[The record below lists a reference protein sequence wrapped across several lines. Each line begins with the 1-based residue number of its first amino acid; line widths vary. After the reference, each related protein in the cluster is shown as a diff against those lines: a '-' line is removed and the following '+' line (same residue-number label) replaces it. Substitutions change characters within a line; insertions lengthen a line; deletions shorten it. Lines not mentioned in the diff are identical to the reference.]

1 MRRPLS
7 LLALCSLLS
16 ALCHAEPVSLFD
28 GKTLESWDF
37 DPAMWRVEDGV
48 ITGGSTTEKIKK
60 NDFISTKKS
69 YQNFE
74 LKLKIKVSGDP
85 KTGMLNSGIQ
95 IRSVRADG
103 GAMSGYQIDCGAG
116 WFGKIYDEHRR
127 NKVIWAPTPEQQA
140 ALDKAIDVFGWNEYR
155 IRAEGPR
162 IQTWINGV
170 LCIDYTETDPNIA
183 LDGHIA
189 PQVHSG
195 GVCLVQVKD
204 VTIEELP
211 ATPGIPT
218 WEKVGH
224 PKPKAAFQNEKGK
237 KRDTS
242 YNDVQGTAKSAAE
255 QQKLFHLP
263 EGYEIEL
270 VVQESE
276 GLGKFVSVYFD
287 QRGRLWTQTALEY
300 PVDSNENPAAA
311 EAVYAGKGKDKVLV
325 YPRESLNGKIPAGGL
340 TNGTVFADGLAI
352 PLGILPW
359 GNGDTC
365 YVQHGHDLKLYKDTN
380 GDGKADTFDV
390 VLTGF
395 GVQDSHLF
403 PHQFTRAPGGWIW
416 MAQGLFNN
424 SKVHKPGSDVVVDW
438 PKCSMARMR
447 PDGSEFEV
455 ISTGPNN
462 IWGLVIT
469 GEGETFIQEANDY
482 GYPVMPFHEYAYY
495 PGGMEA
501 LKKSYQP
508 DFPPQTDVRMGG
520 TGLSGLALIE
530 SGSLSPAEVGVKA
543 SADAG
548 TAEGRLKAGLQPTY
562 SMAVANPIISKIQT
576 LAMHRDGAYWKLA
589 QLPDLITC
597 DDPFFRPVALTNG
610 PDGCIYIVDW
620 YNKIISHNEVPRAH
634 PDRDKTRGRIWRVKT
649 KAAKTEVADFT
660 KMSTEELVA
669 MLGTEPVAKAHLVW
683 QTLADR
689 FEKLPLNTANRLY
702 GVRSK
707 DDTQE
712 MEKEGRFI
720 KALEDCIKGIGSGD
734 TRKVSALWIWA
745 SIRRP
750 MDMTRLSSASPS
762 VRKAILD
769 PTRRKPNFISRMDEA
784 QLMALINDSSPE
796 VRQLLVHKIAA
807 WFETE
812 IRGNTYLGDK
822 LLPKPNQITFQIL
835 GNLLAFAKPS
845 LTNGP
850 TIQSSRGT
858 KQIPVREAY
867 DREFERF
874 LVRMFLERHPDVV
887 AKFLDSEAAAKLPVE
902 ARVLA
907 SLALEPKASASR
919 VAKLLPQLDRAPND
933 EELLR
938 LAQFPAEP
946 GVGEALQALLT
957 HEKSRA
963 AVAEKLVAQRTKL
976 DAKQIAPLLVET
988 AKQMLRSADALVRN
1002 QSLGL
1007 ISGFQLTALE
1017 ADLIALLKNDQGGR
1031 GVRAPILTTLRDLR
1045 SAEADLFAS
1054 LAQSDP
1060 DALTRDAA
1068 LEALA
1073 ASRAPDA
1080 GTKLLAL
1087 YPSLQPPQRRSALNA
1102 LSSSKA
1108 GASAI
1113 TTALTDHRLPSTDL
1127 DGPTVERLATVLG
1140 DDPALEKLQQQL
1152 GGIFRE
1158 VSLFDGQDTAWVDSK
1173 ITLDGPFT
1181 VEAWVRLAPGIG
1193 NEDSLLGVKGGV
1205 DMNFFGGKF
1214 RVYAGSELKDVCVA
1228 TKPMTPDLWTH
1239 LAVTR
1244 DDKGHIRIYQNGELD
1259 ATGTKPAPAKWE
1271 NCQIGWSG
1279 PAKGTEGVIT
1289 EFRVWKTA
1297 RSAQEIRS
1305 GFDRSYASHESHK
1318 TYLKAGEKLGK
1329 GARIA
1334 KTIDTPP
1341 LLTEEAAKAL
1351 DTKFAK
1357 FTALA
1362 PKGDP
1367 QAGKALSALCMACH
1381 QIGSAGGQIGPNL
1394 SGAGAMGLEAV
1405 LRNILTPN
1413 AAMEPGYR
1421 IYRVEMKNGDLI
1433 DAFFVSEDKDAVVIR
1448 QAGLPDRRVPKA
1460 DIRSTK
1466 FIRRSLMPEGLLD
1479 ALPDQSVADLLAYLM
1494 TLKG

>member
-1 MRRPLS
+1 MEIRILLIMKHFILS
-7 LLALCSLLS
+7 LLLVPSVLW
-16 ALCHAEPVSLFD
+16 AEPVSLFD
-28 GKTLESWDF
+28 GKTLDGWDF
-37 DPAMWRVEDGV
+37 DAAMWRVEDGL

-95 IRSVRADG
+95 IRSVREG

-127 NKVIWAPTPEQQA
+127 NKVIAEPLDAA
-140 ALDKAIDVFGWNEYR
+140 ALAKVVDVFGWNEYR

-162 IQTWINGV
+162 IQAWINGV
-170 LCIDYTETDPNIA
+170 HCIDYTETDPNIA

-195 GVCLVQVKD
+195 GACLVQVKD
-204 VTIEELP
+204 VTVEELP
-211 ATPGIPT
+211 ATPGAPT
-218 WEKVGH
+218 WQSIGGLEGMRAKLP
-224 PKPKAAFQNEKGK
+224 PKPKPQADATKTKNG
-237 KRDTS
+237 RDIS
-242 YNDVQGTAKSAAE
+242 YNDVQGTSLSAAE
-255 QQKLFHLP
+255 QMKKFHLP

-287 QRGRLWTQTALEY
+287 QRGRMWTQTALEY

-325 YPRESLNGKIPAGGL
+325 YPRESLNAKIPEGGL
-340 TNGTVFADGLAI
+340 TNATVFVDGLAI

-365 YVQHGHDLKLYKDTN
+365 YIQHGHDLKLYKDTN

-424 SKVHKPGSDVVVDW
+424 SQVRKPGSDKFVDW

-508 DFPPQTDVRMGG
+508 DFPPTAEFRMGG

-530 SGSLSPAEVGVKA
+530 NGTLSPAQVGVKA
-543 SADAG
+543 SADSGGAPD
-548 TAEGRLKAGLQPTY
+548 RLKAGLQPMY
-562 SMAVANPIISKIQT
+562 SMAVANPITSKIQT
-576 LAMHRDGAYWKLA
+576 IGMHRDGAYWKLD

-634 PDRDKTRGRIWRVKT
+634 PDRDKTRGRIWRVKPVVR
-649 KAAKTEVADFT
+649 ESSRSGVVNIPDFT
-660 KMSTEELVA
+660 KLSADELVG
-669 MLGTEPVAKAHLVW
+669 MLGVEPVGKAHLAW
-683 QTLADR
+683 QTLGDR
-689 FEKLPLNTANRLY
+689 DNRQSDVLKLLNSKASSPAQVIQASWCAGTGMTQLLSSDSALIRAE
-702 GVRSK
+702 GVRS
-707 DDTQE
+707 T
-712 MEKEGRFI
+712 
-720 KALEDCIKGIGSGD
+720 A
-734 TRKVSALWIWA
+734 
-745 SIRRP
+745 
-750 MDMTRLSSASPS
+750 SSAWSG
-762 VRKAILD
+762 LF
-769 PTRRKPNFISRMDEA
+769 PTT
-784 QLMALINDSSPE
+784 INRSDDSSPA
-796 VRQLLVHKIAA
+796 VRAELIRVLGRLIRPPLKDSNEQPVLQALL
-807 WFETE
+807 T
-812 IRGNTYLGDK
+812 
-822 LLPKPNQITFQIL
+822 
-835 GNLLAFAKPS
+835 FAKPS
-845 LTNGP
+845 LPNGP
-850 TIQSSRGT
+850 TIQSSRAA

-887 AKFLDSEAAAKLPVE
+887 AKFLDSEAATKLPVE
-902 ARVLA
+902 ALVLA

-919 VAKLLPQLDRAPND
+919 VAKLLPKLDRAPNE

-938 LAQFPAEP
+938 LAQFPSEP
-946 GVGEALQALLT
+946 GVGEALKVLLT
-957 HEKSRA
+957 NEKSRA
-963 AVAEKLVAQRTKL
+963 TVAEKLLAQRTKL
-976 DAKQIAPLLVET
+976 DAVQIAPLLT
-988 AKQMLRSADALVRN
+988 AAAKQMLADDPADALAL
-1002 QSLGL
+1002 QL
-1007 ISGFQLTALE
+1007 IGGFQLTALE
-1017 ADLIALLKNDQGGR
+1017 GDLVAMLGITNPTRNVKMLAADRD
-1031 GVRAPILTTLRDLR
+1031 VSILNTLRDLH
-1045 SAEADLFAS
+1045 STQSEIFDTIAKSPEATPAVKN
-1054 LAQSDP
+1054 
-1060 DALTRDAA
+1060 AA
-1068 LEALA
+1068 IDALA

-1080 GTKLLAL
+1080 GDKLLAL
-1087 YPSLQPPQRRSALNA
+1087 YPSLQPAQRRSALNA

-1108 GASAI
+1108 GAKAI
-1113 TTALTDHRLPSTDL
+1113 VTALLDKKLAQNDL
-1127 DGPTVERLATVLG
+1127 EGSVVERLATVLG

-1152 GGIFRE
+1152 GGVFRE
-1158 VSLFDGQDTAWVDSK
+1158 VLLLDGQDTAWVDSK

-1181 VEAWVRLAPGIG
+1181 VEAWLRLAPGIG
-1193 NEDSLLGVKGGV
+1193 NEDSLLGTADGIQL
-1205 DMNFFGGKF
+1205 NFFQSKL
-1214 RVYAGSELKDVCVA
+1214 RAYAGPVLHDVCVS

-1239 LAVTR
+1239 VAVTR
-1244 DDKGHIRIYQNGELD
+1244 DDKGIIRIYQNGELD
-1259 ATGTKPAPAKWE
+1259 ATGTKPAPQKFE
-1271 NCQIGWSG
+1271 NCKIAWSG
-1279 PAKGTEGVIT
+1279 PKKGTEGVMT

-1297 RSAQEIRS
+1297 RSAAEIRAN
-1305 GFDRSYASHESHK
+1305 FDRSVGVKASADAGDAPLLPLAPDR
-1318 TYLKAGEKLGK
+1318 LKAKLQPGK
-1329 GARIA
+1329 GARLA

-1341 LLTEEAAKAL
+1341 LLTEEQAKAL
-1351 DTKFAK
+1351 DAK
-1357 FTALA
+1357 FTKLTALA
-1362 PKGDP
+1362 PKGK
-1367 QAGKALSALCMACH
+1367 AENGKMLSALCIACH

-1394 SGAGAMGLEAV
+1394 SGAGATGLEAV

-1421 IYRVEMKNGDLI
+1421 IFRVEMKNGDLI
-1433 DAFFVSEDKDAVVIR
+1433 DAFFVSEDKDATIIR
-1448 QAGLPDRRVPKA
+1448 QPGLPDRRLSKA
-1460 DIRSTK
+1460 EIRSTK

-1479 ALPDQSVADLLAYLM
+1479 ALQDQQAADLLAYLM

>member
-1 MRRPLS
+1 MRLAFLS
-7 LLALCSLLS
+7 VFLVPFVL
-16 ALCHAEPVSLFD
+16 HAEPVSLFD
-28 GKTLESWDF
+28 GKTLDGWDF

-95 IRSVRADG
+95 IRSVRAEH
-103 GAMSGYQIDCGAG
+103 GAMSGYQVDCGAG

-140 ALDKAIDVFGWNEYR
+140 ALDKAVDVFGWNEYR

-170 LCIDYTETDPNIA
+170 HCMDYTETDPNIA

-211 ATPGIPT
+211 ATPGAPT
-218 WEKVGH
+218 WKSIGGIEGMKAKLP
-224 PKPKAAFQNEKGK
+224 PKPQANAAAP
-237 KRDTS
+237 KRDIS
-242 YNDVQGTAKSAAE
+242 YNNIQGTALTAQE
-255 QQKLFHLP
+255 QLKKFKLP

-300 PVDSNENPAAA
+300 PVDANENPAAA

-325 YPRESLNGKIPAGGL
+325 YPRESLNAKIPAGGL
-340 TNGTVFADGLAI
+340 TNPTVFADGLAI

-359 GNGDTC
+359 GAGDTC

-530 SGSLSPAEVGVKA
+530 SGPLSPKVVSALAESSTPSAKA
-543 SADAG
+543 EATLPKPAHV
-548 TAEGRLKAGLQPTY
+548 
-562 SMAVANPIISKIQT
+562 MAVANPIISKIQT

-634 PDRDKTRGRIWRVKT
+634 PDRDKTRGRIWRVKP

-660 KMSTEELVA
+660 KLSTEELVA
-669 MLGTEPVAKAHLVW
+669 LLGQEPVGKAHLAW

-689 FEKLPLNTANRLY
+689 
-702 GVRSK
+702 GVRVDHWSNETYLNGGNL
-707 DDTQE
+707 DTILAL
-712 MEKEGRFI
+712 GRYLP
-720 KALEDCIKGIGSGD
+720 KSSTPALS
-734 TRKVSALWIWA
+734 
-745 SIRRP
+745 
-750 MDMTRLSSASPS
+750 
-762 VRKAILD
+762 
-769 PTRRKPNFISRMDEA
+769 
-784 QLMALINDSSPE
+784 
-796 VRQLLVHKIAA
+796 QLLA
-807 WFETE
+807 
-812 IRGNTYLGDK
+812 Y
-822 LLPKPNQITFQIL
+822 
-835 GNLLAFAKPS
+835 AKPS
-845 LTNGP
+845 LPNGP
-850 TIQSSRGT
+850 VIQSSRGT

-957 HEKSRA
+957 NEKSRA

-976 DAKQIAPLLVET
+976 DEKKIAPLLTET
-988 AKQMLRSADALVRN
+988 AKNMLRSADALVRN

-1031 GVRAPILTTLRDLR
+1031 GVRAPILNTLRDLR

-1108 GASAI
+1108 GAKTI
-1113 TTALTDHRLPSTDL
+1113 VTALLDQKLPQTDL

-1140 DDPALEKLQQQL
+1140 DDPAITQLQQQL

-1158 VSLFDGQDTAWVDSK
+1158 VLLLDGQDTAWVDSK
-1173 ITLDGPFT
+1173 ITLEGPFT

-1193 NEDSLLGVKGGV
+1193 NEDGLLGVKGGV

-1214 RVYAGSELKDVCVA
+1214 RVYAGSELRDVCVA
-1228 TKPMTPDLWTH
+1228 NKPMTPDLWTH

-1244 DDKGHIRIYQNGELD
+1244 DDKGIFRIYQNGELD
-1259 ATGTKPAPAKWE
+1259 AEGTQPAPAKWE

-1279 PAKGTEGVIT
+1279 PAKGTEGVMT
-1289 EFRVWKTA
+1289 EFRVWKVA
-1297 RSAQEIRS
+1297 RSAAEIRG
-1305 GFDRSYASHESHK
+1305 GFDRSYASNESHK
-1318 TYLKAGEKLGK
+1318 TYLQAGEKFGK

-1351 DTKFAK
+1351 DAKFAK

-1479 ALPDQSVADLLAYLM
+1479 ALQDKQVADLLAYLM

>member
-1 MRRPLS
+1 MRLAFLS
-7 LLALCSLLS
+7 VFLVPFVL
-16 ALCHAEPVSLFD
+16 HAEPVSLFD
-28 GKTLESWDF
+28 GKTLDGWDF

-95 IRSVRADG
+95 IRSVRAEH
-103 GAMSGYQIDCGAG
+103 GAMSGYQVDCGAG

-140 ALDKAIDVFGWNEYR
+140 ALDKAVDVFGWNEYR

-170 LCIDYTETDPNIA
+170 HCMDYTETDPNIA

-211 ATPGIPT
+211 ATPGAPT
-218 WEKVGH
+218 WKSIGGIEGMKAKLP
-224 PKPKAAFQNEKGK
+224 PKPQANAAAP
-237 KRDTS
+237 KRDIS
-242 YNDVQGTAKSAAE
+242 YNNIQGTALTAQE
-255 QQKLFHLP
+255 QLKKFKLP

-300 PVDSNENPAAA
+300 PVDANENPAAA

-325 YPRESLNGKIPAGGL
+325 YPRESLNAKIPAGGL
-340 TNGTVFADGLAI
+340 TNPTVFADGLAI

-359 GNGDTC
+359 RAGDTC

-424 SKVHKPGSDVVVDW
+424 SQVRKPGSDVVVDW

-508 DFPPQTDVRMGG
+508 DFPPQTEVRMGG

-530 SGSLSPAEVGVKA
+530 SGSLSPAAVAQSSVVPA
-543 SADAG
+543 SAGSGASEPAKAG
-548 TAEGRLKAGLQPTY
+548 TTMPKPAHV
-562 SMAVANPIISKIQT
+562 MAVANPIISKIQT
-576 LAMHRDGAYWKLA
+576 IAMHRDGAYWKLA

-660 KMSTEELVA
+660 KLSIEELVA
-669 MLGTEPVAKAHLVW
+669 SLGKEPVGKVHLAW
-683 QTLADR
+683 QELLDRKQLPATHFAAQEYLANSQ
-689 FEKLPLNTANRLY
+689 F
-702 GVRSK
+702 GQIS
-707 DDTQE
+707 QI
-712 MEKEGRFI
+712 GRN
-720 KALEDCIKGIGSGD
+720 
-734 TRKVSALWIWA
+734 
-745 SIRRP
+745 
-750 MDMTRLSSASPS
+750 LS
-762 VRKAILD
+762 D
-769 PTRRKPNFISRMDEA
+769 QN
-784 QLMALINDSSPE
+784 
-796 VRQLLVHKIAA
+796 IAA
-807 WFETE
+807 
-812 IRGNTYLGDK
+812 
-822 LLPKPNQITFQIL
+822 
-835 GNLLAFAKPS
+835 LLAFAKPS
-845 LTNGP
+845 LPGP
-850 TIQSSRGT
+850 TIQSSRGP

-874 LVRMFLERHPDVV
+874 LVRMFLERHPDIV

-957 HEKSRA
+957 NEKSRA
-963 AVAEKLVAQRTKL
+963 TVAEKLVAQRTKL

-988 AKQMLRSADALVRN
+988 AKQMLAESDAGTPARTENASTAGKSARITLAL
-1002 QSLGL
+1002 QL

-1017 ADLIALLKNDQGGR
+1017 ADLVALVKSTKDSKDKSDTLK
-1031 GVRAPILTTLRDLR
+1031 VLRDLR
-1045 SAEADLFAS
+1045 SAEADLFAY

-1060 DALTRDAA
+1060 DALTREAA

-1108 GASAI
+1108 GAKTI
-1113 TTALTDHRLPSTDL
+1113 VTALLDKKLPQTDL

-1140 DDPALEKLQQQL
+1140 DDPAVTQLQQQL

-1158 VSLFDGQDTAWVDSK
+1158 VLLFDGSEDAWIDSK

-1181 VEAWVRLAPGIG
+1181 VETWVRLAPGIG
-1193 NEDSLLGVKGGV
+1193 NEDDILGVPGGV
-1205 DMNFFGGKF
+1205 EMNFFGSKF
-1214 RVYAGSELKDVCVA
+1214 RVFAGPQLRDVVVA

-1239 LAVTR
+1239 IAVTR
-1244 DDKGHIRIYQNGELD
+1244 DAKGIIKIYQNGELD
-1259 ATGTKPAPAKWE
+1259 ATSTVPVPAKWE
-1271 NCQIGWSG
+1271 NCRIGWSG
-1279 PAKGTEGVIT
+1279 PKKGTEGVMT
-1289 EFRVWKTA
+1289 EFRIWKTE
-1297 RSAQEIRS
+1297 RTAQEIRTN
-1305 GFDRSYASHESHK
+1305 FDRVLTPANKLERDK
-1318 TYLKAGEKLGK
+1318 WIKAIGDIVMSPSEPRDSAVTISKDKATKAAPSLK
-1329 GARIA
+1329 GARLA

-1351 DTKFAK
+1351 DAK
-1357 FTALA
+1357 FTKLTALA
-1362 PKGDP
+1362 PKGN
-1367 QAGKALSALCMACH
+1367 AANGKALSALCMACH
-1381 QIGSAGGQIGPNL
+1381 QIGNAGGQIGPNL

-1448 QAGLPDRRVPKA
+1448 QAGLPDRRLPKA

-1479 ALPDQSVADLLAYLM
+1479 ALQDKQVADLLAYLM

>member
-1 MRRPLS
+1 MRLAFLS
-7 LLALCSLLS
+7 VLLVPFVL
-16 ALCHAEPVSLFD
+16 HAEPVSLFD
-28 GKTLESWDF
+28 GKTLDGWDF

-85 KTGMLNSGIQ
+85 KTGLINSGIQ
-95 IRSVRADG
+95 IRSVRQG
-103 GAMSGYQIDCGAG
+103 SAMSGYQVDCGAG

-127 NKVIWAPTPEQQA
+127 NKVIWAPMPEQQA

-155 IRAEGPR
+155 IRAEGTR

-170 LCIDYTETDPNIA
+170 HCIDYTETDPNIA

-195 GVCLVQVKD
+195 GVCLVQVKE

-211 ATPGIPT
+211 ATPGAPT
-218 WEKVGH
+218 WESVERVFQLVPKKSVQAPRPERVG
-224 PKPKAAFQNEKGK
+224 KPALQ
-237 KRDTS
+237 RDIS
-242 YNDVQGTAKSAAE
+242 YNNVQGTSKTAAE

-325 YPRESLNGKIPAGGL
+325 YPRESLNAKIPAGGL
-340 TNGTVFADGLAI
+340 TNPTVFADGLAI

-359 GNGDTC
+359 GAGDTC

-424 SKVHKPGSDVVVDW
+424 SQVRKPGSDTFVDW

-508 DFPPQTDVRMGG
+508 DFPPQAEFRMGG

-530 SGSLSPAEVGVKA
+530 SGSLSPEKVA
-543 SADAG
+543 SAS
-548 TAEGRLKAGLQPTY
+548 AESSEPAAKAAATLSKPAHV
-562 SMAVANPIISKIQT
+562 MAVANPITSKIQT
-576 LAMHRDGAYWKLA
+576 IAMHRDGAYWKLA

-634 PDRDKTRGRIWRVKT
+634 PDRDKTRGRIWRVFPKGART
-649 KAAKTEVADFT
+649 LLSAAKNNAASPPNQNEADKSVHPPIPDFT
-660 KMSTEELVA
+660 KVSTEELTA
-669 MLGTEPVAKAHLVW
+669 MLGKEPVGRIHLAW
-683 QTLADR
+683 QELQDRKQLPATHFAAQEYLANSQ
-689 FEKLPLNTANRLY
+689 F
-702 GVRSK
+702 S
-707 DDTQE
+707 QISQ
-712 MEKEGRFI
+712 MGRNLSDQNI
-720 KALEDCIKGIGSGD
+720 
-734 TRKVSALWIWA
+734 SA
-745 SIRRP
+745 
-750 MDMTRLSSASPS
+750 
-762 VRKAILD
+762 
-769 PTRRKPNFISRMDEA
+769 
-784 QLMALINDSSPE
+784 
-796 VRQLLVHKIAA
+796 
-807 WFETE
+807 
-812 IRGNTYLGDK
+812 
-822 LLPKPNQITFQIL
+822 
-835 GNLLAFAKPS
+835 LLAFAKSS
-845 LTNGP
+845 LPNGP
-850 TIQSSRGT
+850 TIQSSRGN

-938 LAQFPAEP
+938 LAQFPAEA

-957 HEKSRA
+957 NEKSRA
-963 AVAEKLVAQRTKL
+963 AVAEKLLAQRTKL
-976 DAKQIAPLLVET
+976 DAKQIASLLVDV
-988 AKQMLRSADALVRN
+988 ARGMLPSAAAEVGVKALADSGDAQGRLKARL
-1002 QSLGL
+1002 QQTELALQL
-1007 ISGFQLTALE
+1007 ISGFQLTSLE
-1017 ADLIALLKNDQGGR
+1017 SDLVALLGITNPTRSVKIFTAERDISLLH
-1031 GVRAPILTTLRDLR
+1031 ALRDLR
-1045 SAEADLFAS
+1045 SAQSELFDKVAKS
-1054 LAQSDP
+1054 PESTP
-1060 DALTRDAA
+1060 ALKDAA

-1073 ASRAPDA
+1073 ASRSPDA
-1080 GTKLLAL
+1080 ATKLLAL
-1087 YPSLQPPQRRSALNA
+1087 YPSLQPAQRRSALNA

-1108 GASAI
+1108 GAKTI
-1113 TTALTDHRLPSTDL
+1113 VTALLDKTLPQADL

-1140 DDPALEKLQQQL
+1140 DDPAITQLQQQL

-1158 VSLFDGQDTAWVDSK
+1158 VLLLDGQDTAWVDSK

-1214 RVYAGSELKDVCVA
+1214 RVYAGSELHDVCVA

-1244 DDKGHIRIYQNGELD
+1244 DEKGHFRIYQNGELD
-1259 ATGTKPAPAKWE
+1259 AEGTKPAPSKWE
-1271 NCQIGWSG
+1271 NCQIAWSG
-1279 PAKGTEGVIT
+1279 PKKGTEGAMM
-1289 EFRVWKTA
+1289 EFRVWKVA
-1297 RSAQEIRS
+1297 RSAAEIRN
-1305 GFDRSYASHESHK
+1305 GFDRSYRPDK
-1318 TYLKAGEKLGK
+1318 TYTTYLKAGEKLGK

-1341 LLTEEAAKAL
+1341 LLTEETAKAL

-1362 PKGDP
+1362 PKGN
-1367 QAGKALSALCMACH
+1367 AASGKALSALCMACH

-1394 SGAGAMGLEAV
+1394 SGVGSMGLEAI

-1421 IYRVEMKNGDLI
+1421 IYRVEMKNGDLV

-1460 DIRSTK
+1460 DIRSTQ

-1479 ALPDQSVADLLAYLM
+1479 GLQDQQVADLLAYLM
-1494 TLKG
+1494 SLKG